1 MKLYLQSEVSQLR
14 IACDTPRGY
23 YKLLTSIRLSSN
35 SSSVKLQSSANTV
48 SPIKLILLCVNLR
61 TFKLPRPLNI
71 SLVAEPDEMRSLR
84 LRPSLSRE
92 RPSITAGKQANII
105 TEIIGRR
112 DMTLY
117 LAGANILMFE

>member
-1 MKLYLQSEVSQLR
+1 MHLNVIDKRTLILR
-14 IACDTPRGY
+14 IFTDGIFSHIVVNCEKRYDQFQRFDYAP
-23 YKLLTSIRLSSN
+23 N
-35 SSSVKLQSSANTV
+35 SGHED
-48 SPIKLILLCVNLR
+48 
-61 TFKLPRPLNI
+61 
-71 SLVAEPDEMRSLR
+71 VAEPDEMRSLR

-117 LAGANILMFE
+117 LAGANILVLE